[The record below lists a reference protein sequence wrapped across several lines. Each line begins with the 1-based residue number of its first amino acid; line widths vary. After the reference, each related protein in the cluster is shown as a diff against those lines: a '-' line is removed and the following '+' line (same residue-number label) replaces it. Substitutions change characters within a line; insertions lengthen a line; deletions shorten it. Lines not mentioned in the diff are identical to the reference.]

1 MNYITYKC
9 NTCKREIDIQE
20 DQLRVFVNKCSITQ
34 SCAGKLSPIK
44 TKKTRNILSTDL
56 DTTVFNKS
64 TSIYPS
70 NNNNSGG
77 ESFVNLNSG
86 ANTLTIAIRELDD
99 IPLPAKI
106 NLRFNINSQNVTSF
120 DEFVYRV
127 SNTKII
133 SGKDNSNIQKVLKFS
148 NTDTILVFLNG
159 QVLDESLYEK
169 SYFNGIGTSIILTN
183 MIYSLSTVKV
193 LVYKP
198 SDIVY
203 TNYLEFFENKFITT
217 FDTAWNNVNYVK
229 CDGKNYKLFSSNQIL
244 NLPINSRLNL
254 YPGDNDSLIDDNECF
269 ILIANPHYTV
279 IDRVLSSRVPLNN
292 FVNDDNYLRL
302 SLQNKNYMIQ
312 CTNSCVI
319 TSSLMQPVLM
329 TPDIISNVSSV
340 DNSYVTNDNIISNI
354 IGII

>member
-1 MNYITYKC
+1 VNFITYKC
-9 NTCKREIDIQE
+9 NTCKREIDIEE
-20 DQLRVFVNKCSITQ
+20 DQLRVFINKCSITQ
-34 SCAGKLSPIK
+34 GCAGKLVPIK

-56 DTTVFNKS
+56 DTTIFNKNN
-64 TSIYPS
+64 TLYPDK
-70 NNNNSGG
+70 NNSDIN
-77 ESFVNLNSG
+77 FVNLNSSY
-86 ANTLTIAIRELDD
+86 NTITIAIREFDD
-99 IPLPAKI
+99 VPLPPRI
-106 NLRFNINSQNVTSF
+106 NLRFNINSQNSTTF

-148 NTDTILVFLNG
+148 NTDNVLVFLNG
-159 QVLDESLYEK
+159 QVLDESSYEK
-169 SYFNGIGTSIILTN
+169 SYFNSIGTSIILTN
-183 MIYSLSTVKV
+183 MIYSLSTIKI

-203 TNYLEFFENKFITT
+203 TNYLEFFENKYVTSFN
-217 FDTAWNNVNYVK
+217 TAWNNVNYVK
-229 CDGKNYKLFSSNQIL
+229 SDGKNYKLFSSNQIL

-254 YPGDNDSLIDDNECF
+254 YPGDNDALIDDNECF

-279 IDRVLSSRVPLNN
+279 VDRILSSRVPLNN
-292 FVNDDNYLRL
+292 FVNDENYLRL

-312 CTNSCVI
+312 CTNGCVM

-329 TPDIISNVSSV
+329 TPDTISNVSSV